1 MRNVIIGIV
10 IIVLVAA
17 GGIIFKV
24 VTSSP
29 GGVPAI
35 TGKTG
40 TYTYAVPE
48 PMQVPT
54 MGGYKIDTIT
64 LDGETLPLLTI
75 PLDNWGGYA
84 ALFAANG
91 GSEPNKNSLFYK
103 KGKFVVR
110 FVYIES
116 SAEQRNGY
124 ASGKYPIIWSSM
136 DALPI
141 MYDTFRSNRDVAP
154 KVLGLFDWSNT
165 DGILVKNK
173 IKNPED
179 FKGKT
184 FITSG
189 NVPYSFFLVWYL
201 AQYNISAADVN
212 IIFEGDTNKA
222 LEMFKNDPSIS
233 GWVVWD
239 PYISDVLSKDSK
251 YYMSDVRLL
260 ISSRD
265 ANQLIAD
272 TFVARSDFIRD
283 NPEIAQ
289 VFFESV
295 MEANDLARNSTT
307 QKIMADYYKIPA
319 GEAAEMLDGIHVA
332 NYTENKMFFDYE
344 NPIGAYGIFLLAQG
358 YYKDLGIISRN
369 ANYEPEA
376 VLTLKFI
383 NDAASNALL
392 KNQPNRMMN
401 SFNKSA
407 VSTSTLEHTVLTNTA
422 NITFDIGKDSFDTKS
437 ADPQIKDNM
446 KILANIA
453 QQAKFL
459 STTYIIL
466 EGHLDTSREA
476 EFKAKGQQEYNTA
489 KAQAKIS
496 SKKRAEFVKSIL
508 VNTYNIDA
516 DRIDTRGLGW
526 EDPLDTDD
534 PQRNRRV
541 EVKFFSLE

>member
-29 GGVPAI
+29 DGI
-35 TGKTG
+35 QSG
-40 TYTYAVPE
+40 TRKSGSYTFAVPE
-48 PMQVPT
+48 PMTVPT
-54 MGGYKIDTIT
+54 MSGYKMDSIT
-64 LDGETLPLLTI
+64 LDGETLPLITI

-116 SAEQRNGY
+116 SSEQLSGY

-165 DGILVKNK
+165 DGILVKNS

-179 FKGKT
+179 FRGKT

-189 NVPYSFFLVWYL
+189 NVPYTFFLVWYL

-212 IIFEGDTNKA
+212 IIFEADTNKA
-222 LEMFKNDPSIS
+222 LEMFKSDSSIS

-239 PYISDVLSKDSK
+239 PYISDILSRDSE

-260 ISSRD
+260 ISSSD

-272 TFVARSDFIRD
+272 TFIARSDFIRD

-289 VFFESV
+289 IFFESV
-295 MEANDLARNSTT
+295 MEANDIARNSTT
-307 QKIMADYYKIPA
+307 QKIMADYYKVPVS
-319 GEAAEMLDGIHVA
+319 EAAEMLDGIHIA

-344 NPIGAYGIFLLAQG
+344 NSIGAYGIFLLAQS
-358 YYKDLGIISRN
+358 YYKELGLISGN
-369 ANYEPEA
+369 SSDEPES
-376 VLTLKFI
+376 VLTTKFVD
-383 NDAASNALL
+383 DAAANPILA
-392 KNQPNRMMN
+392 NQPNRMMN

-407 VSTSTLEHTVLTNTA
+407 VSTSTLEQTVLTNTA
-422 NITFDIGKDSFDTKS
+422 NIAFDIGRDSFDPESSDT
-437 ADPQIKDNM
+437 QIRENM

-453 QQAKFL
+453 QQAGFL

-466 EGHLDTSREA
+466 EGHLDTSREE
-476 EFKAKGQQEYNTA
+476 EFKAKGPQEYNTA

-508 VNTYNIDA
+508 VDIYKIDA

-526 EDPLDTDD
+526 ESPLDPDD